1 MQKLELDGQTFGR
14 LTVLCE
20 DGRSNAGKVQWICAC
35 ECGTREVI
43 VIGSKLVNGH
53 TTSCGCKQREAA
65 SKTGKKYAH
74 LLVHGARK
82 PICTENGYLEA
93 RPQ

>member
-20 DGRSNAGKVQWICAC
+20 DSRSNAGKVQWICAC
-35 ECGTREVI
+35 ECGTPEVI

-53 TTSCGCKQREAA
+53 TTSCGCYQREIC
-65 SKTGKKYAH
+65 SQIGRKFKY
-74 LLVHGARK
+74 LLVHGARQSS
-82 PICTENGYLEA
+82 CTDNG
-93 RPQ
+93 